1 MFVDE
6 SDCVSI
12 LLLLLLFLL
21 FFLYAPAELTD
32 FLPQSVVMPKAI
44 GHPTGLLQ
52 IEPASNR
59 IEVQIIGFHS

>member
-1 MFVDE
+1 
-6 SDCVSI
+6 
-12 LLLLLLFLL
+12 
-21 FFLYAPAELTD
+21 
-32 FLPQSVVMPKAI
+32 MPKAI